1 MQAYKEA
8 FADADVYAVLGVDR
22 AATPAQIKKAYFKKA
37 LQWVSAARHSATGR
51 GEGARAVHERSRR
64 RPVPVRVEAR
74 TPCRR

>member
-37 LQWVSAARHSATGR
+37 LQWVSAAPQQQAGAAAR
-51 GEGARAVHERSRR
+51 EGARAVHERS
-64 RPVPVRVEAR
+64 
-74 TPCRR
+74 